1 MSVLSYRTDEL
12 IQKTIRTKFSDCTV
26 LTIAHRLHTIMDSDR
41 VLVVDGGE
49 IKEFDHPHL
58 LMQNHDGLLRSLAE
72 QTGKGT
78 MHYLMQTAAD
88 NYAAVSGE
96 K

>member
-1 MSVLSYRTDEL
+1 
-12 IQKTIRTKFSDCTV
+12 V

-49 IKEFDHPHL
+49 IKEFDQPHV
-58 LMQNHDGLLRSLAE
+58 LMQRPGGCLRALAE

-78 MHYLMQTAAD
+78 MQYLTAM
-88 NYAAVSGE
+88 AAAAARD
-96 K
+96 KKKA